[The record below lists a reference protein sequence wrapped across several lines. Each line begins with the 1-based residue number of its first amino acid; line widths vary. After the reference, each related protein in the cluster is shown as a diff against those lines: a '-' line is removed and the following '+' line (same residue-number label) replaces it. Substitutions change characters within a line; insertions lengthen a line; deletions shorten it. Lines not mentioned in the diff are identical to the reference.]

1 MQDKYST
8 MAPAKLDGMAAVLSE
23 VLTLNMAIAANASKE
38 TDVLGY
44 QNVINTTNITAYAYV
59 PPTVATTTCRLWD
72 GLLASSHC

>member
-8 MAPAKLDGMAAVLSE
+8 MAPANTGMAAVLSE

-44 QNVINTTNITAYAYV
+44 QNVINTTNTTNYAYV
-59 PPTVATTTCRLWD
+59 PQTVATATCRLRD